1 MTTIFERV
9 DDALT
14 ALSPAVP
21 YALAPYKS
29 GTLPD
34 TYIVYQLIISP
45 TELHADDRE
54 KERSYSIQV
63 TVWDV
68 NGLVNLPDIDT
79 VMSAAGFYKSD
90 QRQLAQ
96 DPDTGHYGLAT
107 DYVYLETKE

>member
-14 ALSPAVP
+14 TLSPPVP

-29 GTLPD
+29 GDLPD
-34 TYIVYQLIISP
+34 IYIVYQLIVSP
-45 TELHADDRE
+45 AELHADDAE
-54 KERSYSIQV
+54 TERSYTMQV

-79 VMSAAGFYKSD
+79 VMIAEGFYKSD
-90 QRQLAQ
+90 QRQLPQ

-107 DYVYLETKE
+107 DYVYL